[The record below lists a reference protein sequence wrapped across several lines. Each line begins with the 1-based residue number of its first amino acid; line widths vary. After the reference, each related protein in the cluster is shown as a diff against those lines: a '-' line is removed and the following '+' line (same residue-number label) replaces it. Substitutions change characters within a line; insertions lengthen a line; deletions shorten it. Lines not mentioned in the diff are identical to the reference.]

1 MNKSQLITAMTIGS
15 GLSKAAAENAL
26 NTVAT
31 CIVKEVAAGNTVTL
45 VGFGTF
51 KASQRAAR
59 DGRNPATGEAI
70 KIAASTVPKF
80 TPGKEFKDAVNA
92 GGSKAKKG
100 KK

>member
-1 MNKSQLITAMTIGS
+1 MNKSDLANIIAADYDLPKAKAGAIVDAITGRIAS
-15 GLSKAAAENAL
+15 
-26 NTVAT
+26 
-31 CIVKEVAAGNTVTL
+31 EVAAGNTVTL

-80 TPGKEFKDAVNA
+80 TPGKEFKDIVNA
-92 GGSKAKKG
+92 NGAKPKKG